1 MTDAG
6 DDAARALLERAPR
19 HPLHPEYF
27 SSNTLFGQP
36 GIYPGGSAMVPAS
49 GEPLGHDAARE
60 LLAELL
66 EAPPGDRSAGSGGS
80 GGVDPQQLLAW
91 FDDEDLCRRVD
102 DPHLRCAL
110 LLLATS
116 PAEPV
121 LHAFVEGDAPVRS
134 ISFGRPDGEG
144 RIVGRPA
151 ASSTSGDV
159 DRPDDGARVVN
170 ERYRAEHPAV
180 IAPSLAHAICHHGD
194 RAGNAEEAT
203 LHGLLAAT
211 HAWWLSRR
219 PELAALGTE
228 LSRRQSSLTITL
240 LNARAPGS
248 WRASIRCPDGQG
260 TIPGGNPA
268 LQCPDLWSIP
278 FTSLPTA
285 RADLTLPDPVRHS
298 LARLA
303 GPHASDPPLTYDDAL
318 GGWLTTALGEGQWF
332 GPGPRAR
339 AGRALGLL

>member
-36 GIYPGGSAMVPAS
+36 GIYPGGSAMVPAT
-49 GEPLGHDAARE
+49 GEPLGHGAARQ

-66 EAPPGDRSAGSGGS
+66 DAALDGALDGVAAERS
-80 GGVDPQQLLAW
+80 DTEQLLAW
-91 FDDEDLCRRVD
+91 FDDEALGRRVPE
-102 DPHLRCAL
+102 PHLRCAL
-110 LLLATS
+110 LLLGTS

-121 LHAFVEGDAPVRS
+121 LHAFLEGTAPVRS
-134 ISFGRPDGEG
+134 ITFGRPDGEG

-151 ASSTSGDV
+151 PEPAGAGPSAADE
-159 DRPDDGARVVN
+159 GARVVN
-170 ERYRAEHPAV
+170 ERYRAEHPVV

-211 HAWWLSRR
+211 HSWWLSQR

-228 LSRRQSSLTITL
+228 LSRRQASLTITL

-248 WRASIRCPDGQG
+248 WRASIRCPEGQG

-285 RADLTLPDPVRHS
+285 RADLTLPDPVRSS

-318 GGWLTTALGEGQWF
+318 GGWLTTALGEGSWF